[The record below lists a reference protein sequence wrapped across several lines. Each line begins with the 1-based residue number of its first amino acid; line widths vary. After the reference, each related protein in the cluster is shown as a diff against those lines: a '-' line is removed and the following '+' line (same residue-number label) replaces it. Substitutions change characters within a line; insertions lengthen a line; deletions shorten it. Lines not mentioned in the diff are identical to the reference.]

1 MRDDEVP
8 QDVNVTLGGH
18 SKAVYAKGA
27 DGRIHIV
34 ASTGWEVEEIVT
46 RQAVLECNR
55 LTEEARQEVQAG
67 TASPLK
73 FHMCKARM
81 DVPLLS
87 QTSGFW
93 QWRVRRHLRPEVYAG
108 LSTKIKTCYGD
119 ALGLTVAQ
127 LDQVS

>member
-8 QDVNVTLGGH
+8 QDANITLGGH

-46 RQAVLECNR
+46 RQAVLECDR
-55 LTEEARQEVQAG
+55 LAEEARQEVLTGA
-67 TASPLK
+67 ASPLK

-87 QTSGFW
+87 QTSGLW
-93 QWRVRRHLRPEVYAG
+93 QWRVRRHLRPEIYAG
-108 LSTKIKTCYGD
+108 LSQTLKTRYAD
-119 ALGLTVAQ
+119 AMGLTVAQ
-127 LDQVS
+127 LDKVD